1 MKHNGNWSAENQV
14 SVLTTALRK
23 PIPSAPS
30 WAIYPSPCLRRKKVQ
45 NFHECFLINTFQ
57 ILSFFKKYYYI
68 TTQKNIAEQPYISLF
83 MKSHTIQSQLK
94 LYFLEITLEVGIL
107 LFWNVYINNPQNG
120 TQFFHPSFNLKY
132 LPFLLK
138 KSVCT
143 CSFLSEIC
151 FCRNINFGFYI
162 FPLILFFPPKG
173 TIHPSLSAK
182 MQ

>member
-57 ILSFFKKYYYI
+57 ILSLFSKKYYYI
-68 TTQKNIAEQPYISLF
+68 TTCKATQQCSSISLF

-120 TQFFHPSFNLKY
+120 TQFFHPSFNLQY

-138 KSVCT
+138 K
-143 CSFLSEIC
+143 IC
-151 FCRNINFGFYI
+151 LHMFI
-162 FPLILFFPPKG
+162 
-173 TIHPSLSAK
+173 SL
-182 MQ
+182 